1 MTALLN
7 NCYVA
12 CFPVT
17 FLSAKGMW
25 LDRAFR
31 NLAGVKALKMQC
43 LQLAS
48 LSVPVLLKSTCSTFL
63 KSLCLTCDV
72 GVSTENPN
80 GLTSPFSCPV
90 LPWALLKTLFEFKDA
105 FFFCIH
111 LRTMCTWR
119 WLYIIKVRSKQ
130 CLETNSSWTGTKYLG
145 LS

>member
-1 MTALLN
+1 MIALLN

-48 LSVPVLLKSTCSTFL
+48 PSVPVLLKSTCSTFF

-90 LPWALLKTLFEFKDA
+90 LPRALLKTLFEFCRA
-105 FFFCIH
+105 QRCFFLLH
-111 LRTMCTWR
+111 SSQDYVYMKV
-119 WLYIIKVRSKQ
+119 IIYNQSQK
-130 CLETNSSWTGTKYLG
+130 
-145 LS
+145 